1 MTFTHGSLI
10 SIYIIQIVYNV
21 FNIHQVCKWLMPA
34 IVIWE
39 MFRKDKYSNDGI
51 FLLRSAEWAAG
62 ISFCVFSSGGNGIGL
77 RGFTIMGRGNWMY
90 LGKTL
95 WEEMAPMDSWLVS
108 FIYAWY
114 SHDYVCNI
122 ETMELF
128 NTGGISKGCVYAA
141 CMCVCGMWIC
151 VHQEPRP
158 PMGFCGIWSMCFC
171 GFVCCCYMSAWYHHV
186 TSNSLMWSSQIARF
200 VGPTWGPSGADMK
213 QADPILAP
221 WTLLSGFT
229 STEMR
234 LKWPAVSQTLMIW
247 YWDSKRSNGYRAIR
261 QICIGFGYRPH
272 LARMIYYREF

>member
-21 FNIHQVCKWLMPA
+21 FNIHQDCKWLMPA
-34 IVIWE
+34 IVICE
-39 MFRKDKYSNDGI
+39 IFRKDKYSNDGI

-95 WEEMAPMDSWLVS
+95 WGEMAPMDFWLVS

-128 NTGGISKGCVYAA
+128 NTGGISKGGVYAA
-141 CMCVCGMWIC
+141 CMCVYGYVYTKTNARPWVFVESKVC
-151 VHQEPRP
+151 VL
-158 PMGFCGIWSMCFC
+158 W
-171 GFVCCCYMSAWYHHV
+171 VCLLLLHVCSVSSCYV
-186 TSNSLMWSSQIARF
+186 QFIN
-200 VGPTWGPSGADMK
+200 V
-213 QADPILAP
+213 IL
-221 WTLLSGFT
+221 S
-229 STEMR
+229 
-234 LKWPAVSQTLMIW
+234 
-247 YWDSKRSNGYRAIR
+247 DSKVRGANMGPIWGWHEAGGPHVSPLNFAIWFHKNGNASQMTSSITDPTIKFRGNGRS
-261 QICIGFGYRPH
+261 
-272 LARMIYYREF
+272 